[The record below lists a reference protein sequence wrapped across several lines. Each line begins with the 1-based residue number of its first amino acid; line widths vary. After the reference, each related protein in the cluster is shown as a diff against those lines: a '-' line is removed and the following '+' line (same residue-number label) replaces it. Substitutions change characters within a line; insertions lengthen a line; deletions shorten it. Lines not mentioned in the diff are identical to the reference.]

1 MTTNSSDYPN
11 IRTSVPKKI
20 GSAHEESIVIDR
32 EFFDCVNI
40 NGPVDNSG
48 CTTENSLC
56 NPLILF
62 FSDSVNFI
70 IVVLF

>member
-48 CTTENSLC
+48 LPNLKYQGATLMMITTVTLC
-56 NPLILF
+56 SIRRL
-62 FSDSVNFI
+62 
-70 IVVLF
+70 